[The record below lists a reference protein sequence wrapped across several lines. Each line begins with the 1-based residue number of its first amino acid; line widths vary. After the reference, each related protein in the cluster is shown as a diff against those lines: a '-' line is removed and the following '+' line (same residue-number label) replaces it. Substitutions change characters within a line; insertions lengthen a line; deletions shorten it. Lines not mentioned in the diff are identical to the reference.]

1 MPLSREQQKIEAES
15 TAQRAEQAGLPQDRV
30 DLFRTAL
37 DLYRVPNQI
46 NFYNHNNLPPDQS
59 NVHRH
64 GHSQDVDDTLVSEF
78 FKSQPTGRFLSIGAA
93 NGIDQ
98 TWSLLQK
105 GWSGVYCE
113 PDPVA
118 LTSVDGHGLLRATKD
133 VSDRVMIVN
142 AAIAATSGVGQFYIN
157 HTIALSTTKLH
168 LSDSSSRPI
177 IINSLGVNQ
186 LLDYVGE
193 DFDYVQIDAEGSD
206 YEIVT
211 AIDWA
216 TRLPTCK
223 LLGIELGIDHWPQL
237 WDQGRYAMSLVT
249 KHNTYFRRIVDHQK
263 AWAW

>member
-1 MPLSREQQKIEAES
+1 MPLSQQQQKIEAES
-15 TAQRAEQAGLPQDRV
+15 TAQRAEQAGLSQERI
-30 DLFRTAL
+30 DLFRTTL
-37 DLYRVPNQI
+37 DLYQVPNQI
-46 NFYNHNNLPPDQS
+46 NFHQ
-59 NVHRH
+59 H
-64 GHSQDVDDTLVSEF
+64 GHSQDVDDAVVSDF
-78 FKSQPTGRFLSIGAA
+78 FKSQSTGRFLSIGAA

-118 LTSVDGHGLLRATKD
+118 LTAVDGHGLLRATKEF
-133 VSDRVMIVN
+133 SDRVMVVN
-142 AAIAATSGVGQFYIN
+142 AAITATSGVCKFYIN

-168 LSDSSSRPI
+168 LSDTSSRPI

-193 DFDYVQIDAEGSD
+193 DFDYVQVDAEGAD
-206 YEIVT
+206 YEIVN

-223 LLGIELGIDHWPQL
+223 LLGIELGVEQWGQL
-237 WDQGRYAMSLVT
+237 WQQGRYLMSSVT
-249 KHNTYFRRIVDHQK
+249 ESNTYFRRLDSYNE
-263 AWAW
+263 